1 MPSVIP
7 LWTDLRRF
15 GESRTLRSSYA
26 WFVIVPV
33 AARAIAGLRES
44 QTPWVTLIGLDSVT
58 LPFSWQ
64 VFFFAALCVSM
75 GGVIYELGCP
85 RVLRD
90 YGSWREFSDSGQP
103 DQRLLGVLIEV
114 LSRNSPYRGKKWLE
128 RSERVVRD
136 DFLEYCANAAQ
147 VRGVL
152 NDQVKAKDSRR
163 LFTAIDSAIIA
174 DGQAIHVA
182 SLVWHLAERSGPSV
196 RAACAACYVA
206 GLLLIGLVIAQ
217 NVEVVVESIRW

>member
-1 MPSVIP
+1 MRSLIP

-33 AARAIAGLRES
+33 AARVIAGLRES
-44 QTPWVTLIGLDSVT
+44 QAPWVSLVGLHNVT

-75 GGVIYELGCP
+75 GSVIYELGCP
-85 RVLRD
+85 RVLRE
-90 YGSWREFSDSGQP
+90 YRTWREFSDSGEP
-103 DQRLLGVLIEV
+103 DQRLLGVFIEV
-114 LSRNSPYRGKKWLE
+114 LSKSSPYRGKKWLE

-152 NDQVKAKDSRR
+152 NEQLKTKDSRR

-182 SLVWHLAERSGPSV
+182 SLIWQLAERSGPLV
-196 RAACAACYVA
+196 RTTCAGCYAA
-206 GLLLIGLVIAQ
+206 GLALIGLVIGQ
-217 NVEVVVESIRW
+217 NVVVVLDSIRW